1 MVAMGDIEQRI
12 ANAVRQTNV
21 VRPPQQTLSTFG
33 STVIKYYLVTE
44 PAYADIQEIPGRVLE
59 TVVREGTV
67 RAEKPQVVT
76 PYYLSNLEGFGEN
89 AEEYFQALIE
99 EYGPRAPGI
108 LYAYKNQGMETAVV
122 SGGLDEV
129 TARIT
134 DRLNRED
141 SKLEA
146 VIHGVDDLWDVSLM
160 KFIFELTNASVQSN
174 ASEMDAR
181 GLLDMQD
188 GAPRDAH
195 QHIQHLMEGARRGN
209 VAPADVHQELER
221 WGLFEEYEDRFFA
234 LFGHR

>member
-1 MVAMGDIEQRI
+1 MENIEQRI

-44 PAYADIQEIPGRVLE
+44 PAYADLEDMPSRVLE

-99 EYGPRAPGI
+99 EYGARAPGI
-108 LYAYKNQGMETAVV
+108 LYAYKNQGMETSVV
-122 SGGLDEV
+122 SGSLDEV

-134 DRLNRED
+134 DRLNKED
-141 SKLEA
+141 RKLEA
-146 VIHGVDDLWDVSLM
+146 VVHGVDDLWDVSLM

-195 QHIQHLMEGARRGN
+195 ERIQHLLGEARRGN

-221 WGLFEEYEDRFFA
+221 WGLFEEYEDRFLA

>member
-1 MVAMGDIEQRI
+1 MGDIEQRI
-12 ANAVRQTNV
+12 ANAVQQTTV

-33 STVIKYYLVTE
+33 STVIKYYLVSE
-44 PAYADIQEIPGRVLE
+44 PAYADIEDLPGPVLE

-99 EYGPRAPGI
+99 EHGAYAPGI
-108 LYAYKNQGMETAVV
+108 LYAYKNQDMETAVV
-122 SGGLDEV
+122 SGSLDEV

-134 DRLNRED
+134 DRLDKED
-141 SKLEA
+141 RKLEA

-174 ASEMDAR
+174 ASEMHAH

-195 QHIQHLMEGARRGN
+195 QRIQHLMEEARRGN
-209 VAPADVHQELER
+209 AAPAEVHQELER
-221 WGLFEEYEDRFFA
+221 RGLFEEYEDRFFA
-234 LFGHR
+234 LFGRR